1 MEYSP
6 HGNIEVYGDTTIC
19 LDCGKTYDTNDA
31 LPPNC
36 DREEFKK
43 KTSVLVSLFRIIYW
57 VCCIAA
63 GIYVGVTL

>member
-6 HGNIEVYGDTTIC
+6 HGNVDVFGDTRIC
-19 LDCGKTYDTNDA
+19 NDCGKTFDTNDT

-43 KTSVLVSLFRIIYW
+43 KTPMLASLFRIIYW
-57 VCCIAA
+57 TCVIGTA
-63 GIYVGVTL
+63 IYVGVTL

>member
-6 HGNIEVYGDTTIC
+6 HGNIEVFGDTTIC
-19 LDCGKTYDTNDA
+19 RDCGKTFDTNDT

-43 KTSVLVSLFRIIYW
+43 KTPLFKTLWRIFYWTALVAI
-57 VCCIAA
+57 
-63 GIYVGVTL
+63 GIYVGNVT